1 MVLLLSRCVGI
12 PPRRA
17 APRRAAGGRAAGRGG
32 RRRPHNPSAPPCLQS
47 AAGPPCRT
55 APAQRGRYHLSW
67 QGGTGKDGG
76 TPWSYEGW
84 YGVGVQV
91 SPAIGQSSC
100 SGRRQQLDRSG
111 EEGGQPS
118 VVPSATPPRTTWALP
133 AGLSAHTCGVESST
147 ATGEEEEALP
157 ARGHPRSLTELSRST
172 LGGAETPPPAALP
185 PRHLVRPTAPARR
198 RLGAIKAGGGAV
210 RNAPL
215 GGCLATARGCL

>member
-84 YGVGVQV
+84 YEVGVQA

-118 VVPSATPPRTTWALP
+118 VVPSATPPPHYVGSPGRP
-133 AGLSAHTCGVESST
+133 LSAHLWSGKLHRYRGGGGST
-147 ATGEEEEALP
+147 TSKGAPPISDGAKPLHVRRGRNTTTSRP
-157 ARGHPRSLTELSRST
+157 ASPT
-172 LGGAETPPPAALP
+172 LGTAHCACTPSPW
-185 PRHLVRPTAPARR
+185 RH
-198 RLGAIKAGGGAV
+198 
-210 RNAPL
+210 
-215 GGCLATARGCL
+215 